1 MRILYVAAGIDVPGD
16 HGGSVH
22 AAELARALVRVGHE
36 VHLVA
41 LPGDSPG
48 TQLQG
53 VHLHTLRPVLRL
65 EQAELLRAPQVRR
78 IAERVRPDVVLERFY
93 TFGGTGVLA
102 ARRLGVPV
110 VLEVNSPAWP
120 YPGSLRD
127 RLDALTLIRPVHR
140 WRRWMLDRA
149 AAFVPNAAVLMADS
163 ESDRTTVIGCGVDA
177 ASIRPGDVDPRS
189 GPLRCIYMSS
199 FRPWHGAEDLVRATD
214 IAVRAGADLRVT
226 LLGAGPRL
234 EAARALAR
242 DSAAAE
248 RIEFTGRV
256 PHADIPRYLA
266 AAHVGVAP
274 YDPGGN
280 IAMGVGF
287 FWTPIKIFEYLAAG
301 LAVVTIDVPELR
313 DMLPPPVAAFHAP
326 GDPQALA
333 GVLQQLDADR
343 DRVARAGAA
352 ARRLA
357 EERYTWDALAR
368 RLGAVLERVIGA
380 PGR

>member
-22 AAELARALVRVGHE
+22 AAELARGLVHAGHE

-48 TQLQG
+48 TDLG
-53 VHLHTLRPVLRL
+53 SVHLHTLRPVLRL

-120 YPGSLRD
+120 YPGSWRD
-127 RLDALTLIRPVHR
+127 RLDALTLIRPIHR
-140 WRRWMLDRA
+140 WRRWMLARA
-149 AAFVPNAAVLMADS
+149 AAFAPNAAVLMAAT
-163 ESDRTTVIGCGVDA
+163 EAPRTTVIGCGVDA
-177 ASIRPGDVDPRS
+177 EAIRPGDRDVAA

-199 FRPWHGAEDLVRATD
+199 FRPWHGAEDLVRATA
-214 IAVRAGADLRVT
+214 IAAAAGADLHVT
-226 LLGAGPRL
+226 LVGDGPRL

-242 DSAAAE
+242 ECGAGD
-248 RIEFTGRV
+248 RIHFTGRV
-256 PHADIPRYLA
+256 PHAEIARYLA

-280 IAMGVGF
+280 TAMGVGF

-313 DMLPPPVAAFHAP
+313 AMLPPPVARFHAP

-333 GVLQQLDADR
+333 GVLQQLHAGR
-343 DRVARAGAA
+343 AAVVAAGKA
-352 ARRLA
+352 ARELA
-357 EERYTWDALAR
+357 EARYTWDALAR
-368 RLGAVLERVIGA
+368 RLAEVLERAVATQVG
-380 PGR
+380 